1 MIGWLVTGLLVLAAL
16 SIVGFSIYV
25 GWKLTHPPRKPLAA
39 TPGEYGMGF
48 EEVRFPSADGEQQL
62 AGWHIPARVGG
73 KAKGTVIF
81 SHGYAGNRLEEG
93 LPALELAQS
102 LTGEGYDVLMYDFR
116 NCGLS
121 SGTITTVGYYE
132 QMDVLGAVR
141 WVKENGHGPIA
152 LLGFSMGA
160 TSSLLAAAQDPAVA
174 GVIADSPFSHL
185 TRYLKRN
192 LPVWTKL
199 PQFPFTALIISIL
212 PPLMRTK
219 PDEVDAEKAVDKLY
233 PRPLLLIHSR
243 ADGAIPASHSEALAA
258 RHPDRFELWL
268 TDGAPHVGSY
278 RYDPDKYVRRVLSF
292 LERLM

>member
-1 MIGWLVTGLLVLAAL
+1 MIAWVLAGLIVLIAAAT
-16 SIVGFSIYV
+16 VGFAALV

-39 TPGEYGMGF
+39 NPGDYGIDY
-48 EEVRFPSADGEQQL
+48 EEVRFLSADGEQEL
-62 AGWHIPARVGG
+62 AGWHIPARGG
-73 KAKGTVIF
+73 RPVKATVIF

-93 LPALELAQS
+93 LPALALARS
-102 LTGEGYDVLMYDFR
+102 LVEEGYDVLMYDFR

-132 QMDVLGAVR
+132 QQDVLGAVR
-141 WVKENGHGPIA
+141 WAKENGRGPIA

-192 LPVWTKL
+192 LPVWTRL
-199 PQFPFTALIISIL
+199 PNFPFTTLILSIL
-212 PPLMRTK
+212 PPLMRTN
-219 PDEVDAEKAVDKLY
+219 PDEVDAERAVERLY

-243 ADGAIPASHSEALAA
+243 ADGAIPASHSETLAA
-258 RHPDRFELWL
+258 KHPDRFELWL
-268 TDGAPHVGSY
+268 TDDAPHVGSY
-278 RYDPDKYVRRVLSF
+278 RSDPDRYVRRVLSF
-292 LERLM
+292 LERLL